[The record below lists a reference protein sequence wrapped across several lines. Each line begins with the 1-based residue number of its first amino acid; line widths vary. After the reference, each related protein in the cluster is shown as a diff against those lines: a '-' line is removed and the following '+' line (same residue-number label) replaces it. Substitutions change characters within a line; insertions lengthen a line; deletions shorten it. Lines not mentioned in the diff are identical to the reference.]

1 MSTPLSHQNYLFL
14 VEELNR
20 YAKAYYKYDKG
31 IISDFEYDKLCR
43 EYDTL
48 INENPGF
55 KFLERKSVIFTVIMS
70 TPIHLELIHQ
80 CLILKIQTA

>member
-31 IISDFEYDKLCR
+31 IISDFEYDEKYKELKVFEAANPLLISHDSPTQRVGDKPLEKKLDC
-43 EYDTL
+43 YNL
-48 INENPGF
+48 G
-55 KFLERKSVIFTVIMS
+55 
-70 TPIHLELIHQ
+70 
-80 CLILKIQTA
+80 